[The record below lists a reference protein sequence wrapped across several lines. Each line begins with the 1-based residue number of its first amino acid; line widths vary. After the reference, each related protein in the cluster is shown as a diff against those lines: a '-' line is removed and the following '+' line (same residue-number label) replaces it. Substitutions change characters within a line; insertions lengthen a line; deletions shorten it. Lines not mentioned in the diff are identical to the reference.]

1 MPKSLTEICSLA
13 RGHTKTA
20 INIASA
26 NNFIKAG
33 YRLYQP
39 QHPWG
44 WPRTLYW
51 RKSIMGRESK

>member
-1 MPKSLTEICSLA
+1 MSKTLNEIRSLA
-13 RGHTKTA
+13 RDHTKTA
-20 INIASA
+20 INLVSA

-51 RKSIMGRESK
+51 RKSMISRDRK